1 MSRVDRIAGLRRFDA
16 SRLDLRA
23 LATPIAVAS
32 PVALIVSA
40 QEFVMSAVALLFVW
54 RSWRARDFAWARQ
67 GWFAALAT
75 LWAYALLRTLLG
87 APTGA
92 GASTALHWIHFP
104 IYAAALANWILPD
117 ARARRLL
124 LLASVAALSFFAA
137 DCLLQFIFGYDIV
150 GRPTY
155 GPRLTSVFGKPG
167 VGIEIAWLYLP
178 ASLGLWQMGRKRS
191 AALFAAACL
200 LAVLLTG
207 DRMGLLLALA
217 GALLVGALARELRKP
232 LLIGAPIIALVVS
245 GILFLRPAL
254 YERQVA
260 STMDVVENLDQSS
273 YGIIFSS
280 ALAIVEDHPLFG
292 VGIHK
297 YQIACLDERY
307 GPPVVGLEPRCQ
319 GHPHNWYLQ
328 WLAETGIIGLG
339 LYGAFAALALGAVWR
354 SAAANRG
361 NLVFAGLV
369 ASLLLRLWPLSAGTG
384 FFSSW
389 SVEPFFLILGWTL
402 AYCRPEAARDDAT
415 LSAPSAHVSHGATSG
430 V

>member
-1 MSRVDRIAGLRRFDA
+1 MSRVERIAGIRRFDA

-23 LATPIAVAS
+23 LAEPIAIAS
-32 PVALIVSA
+32 PLALIVSA

-54 RSWRARDFAWARQ
+54 QSWRARDFAWVRQ
-67 GWFAALAT
+67 GWFVALAAL
-75 LWAYALLRTLLG
+75 WVYALARTLLG

-124 LLASVAALSFFAA
+124 VLSTVGALSFFAA
-137 DCLLQFIFGYDIV
+137 DCLLQFIFGHDIV

-178 ASLGLWQMGRKRS
+178 AALGLWQMGRGAS
-191 AALFAAACL
+191 AAFFAAACL

-207 DRMGLLLALA
+207 DRMGLLLALS
-217 GALLVGALARELRKP
+217 GALLVGLLAKPLRKP
-232 LLIGAPIIALVVS
+232 LLIGAPIVALVVG

-260 STMDVVENLDQSS
+260 STTQVIEHLDQSS
-273 YGIIFSS
+273 YGTIFSS

-297 YQIACLDERY
+297 YQIACLDDRY

-328 WLAETGIIGLG
+328 WLAETGLIGFA
-339 LYGAFAALALGAVWR
+339 LYIAFAALALGAVWR

-361 NLVFAGLV
+361 NLIFAGLA

-402 AYCRPEAARDDAT
+402 AYCGPAAPPDGAT
-415 LSAPSAHVSHGATSG
+415 LSAPSAHVSDGATSG